1 MIRTLLTTT
10 ASVVAAAAAFADGH
24 FQPAVI
30 FDMGGKFDKSFNEA
44 AYNGAEAF
52 KADTGVEYLE
62 FEITDPSQRESVLRE
77 FAELGAN
84 PIVVMGFAQADA
96 MAAVAPEFPDTNFSI
111 VDVGWLGGDNL
122 RQYIYE
128 EHKGSYLVGVA
139 AALASETGTVSF
151 VGGMDIPLIRKFAC
165 GYELGVKSVN
175 ADAGVIVNMTGTTPA
190 AWGNPTRGAELA
202 RGQFADGSDVVFAAA
217 GGTGVGVLQAADDEG
232 KLSIGVDSNQNG
244 LQPGSVLTSMLKRV
258 DLAVYET
265 FMTAMDGEFEAG
277 LIVGEVGV
285 AVDENNAALWSD
297 EIDAA
302 VTAAAAGIEDGSIDV
317 FDFTAD
323 ASAAAGMACAG

>member
-1 MIRTLLTTT
+1 MTRILL
-10 ASVVAAAAAFADGH
+10 ASAAMALSSVAAFADGH

-52 KADTGVEYLE
+52 KAETGVEYLE

-96 MAAVAPEFPDTNFSI
+96 MAAVAPEFPDTQFGI

-122 RQYIYE
+122 RQYVFE

-139 AALASETGTVSF
+139 AAMASESGTVSF
-151 VGGMDIPLIRKFAC
+151 VGGMDIPLIRRFAC
-165 GYELGVKSVN
+165 GYEAGVMATN
-175 ADAGVIVNMTGTTPA
+175 GDASVIVNMTGTTPE
-190 AWGNPTRGAELA
+190 AWNNPTRGAELA
-202 RGQFADGSDVVFAAA
+202 RGHFDQGSDVVFAAA
-217 GGTGVGVLQAADDEG
+217 GGTGVGVLQAAADEG

-258 DLAVYET
+258 DLAVYNT
-265 FMTAMDGEFEAG
+265 FMDAMNAEFTSG
-277 LIVGEVGV
+277 VVVGDVGY
-285 AVDENNAALWSD
+285 AVDDNNAALWSD
-297 EIDAA
+297 EIGAA
-302 VTAAAAGIEDGSIDV
+302 VDAAAAGIADGSIQV
-317 FDFTAD
+317 LDFMMD
-323 ASAAAGMACAG
+323 AEGAAGMACAG

>member
-30 FDMGGKFDKSFNEA
+30 YDMGGKFDKSFNES

-52 KADTGVEYLE
+52 KADTGVEYLD

-84 PIVVMGFAQADA
+84 PIVVMGFQQADA
-96 MAAVAPEFPDTNFSI
+96 MAAVAPEFPDTNFAI
-111 VDVGWLGGDNL
+111 IDVDYLGGDNL
-122 RQYIYE
+122 RMYRFE

-139 AALASETGTVSF
+139 AALTSETGTVSF

-175 ADAGVIVNMTGTTPA
+175 PDATVIVNMTGTTPA
-190 AWGNPTRGAELA
+190 AWNNPTRGAELA
-202 RGQFADGSDVVFAAA
+202 RGQFADGSDVVYAAA
-217 GGTGVGVLQAADDEG
+217 GGTGVGVLQAAADEG
-232 KLSIGVDSNQNG
+232 LISVGVDSNQNG
-244 LQPGSVLTSMLKRV
+244 LHPGSVLTSMVKPA

-265 FMTAMDGEFEAG
+265 FMDTMNGEFEAG
-277 LIVGEVGV
+277 VVLGEVGL
-285 AVDENNAALWSD
+285 AMDDNNAPLWTD
-297 EIDAA
+297 EIEAA
-302 VTAAAAGIEDGSIDV
+302 VAAATAGLADGSIDV

>member
-1 MIRTLLTTT
+1 MIRTLLTAT
-10 ASVVAAAAAFADGH
+10 ASVVAAASAFADGH
-24 FQPAVI
+24 FMPAVI

-52 KADTGVEYLE
+52 KAETGVEYLE

-84 PIVVMGFAQADA
+84 PIVVMGFAQTDA
-96 MAAVAPEFPDTNFSI
+96 MGAVAPEFPDTQFRI
-111 VDVGWLGGDNL
+111 VDVSWLGGDNL
-122 RQYIYE
+122 RQYYFD

-139 AALASETGTVSF
+139 AAMASETGTVSF

-165 GYELGVKSVN
+165 GYEMGVKSVN

-217 GGTGVGVLQAADDEG
+217 GGTGVGVLQAAADEG

-265 FMTAMDGEFEAG
+265 FMTAMNGEFEAG
-277 LIVGEVGV
+277 VVVGDVGV
-285 AVDENNAALWSD
+285 AVDDNNAALWSAD
-297 EIDAA
+297 IDAA
-302 VTAAAAGIEDGSIDV
+302 VSAAAAGIADGSIAVLDY
-317 FDFTAD
+317 TAD
-323 ASAAAGMACAG
+323 AAAAEGMACAG

>member
-1 MIRTLLTTT
+1 MIRTLLTAT
-10 ASVVAAAAAFADGH
+10 ASVVAAASAFADGH
-24 FQPAVI
+24 FMPAVI

-52 KADTGVEYLE
+52 KAETGVEYLE

-96 MAAVAPEFPDTNFSI
+96 MGAVAPEFPDTQFGI
-111 VDVGWLGGDNL
+111 VDVSWLGGDNL
-122 RQYIYE
+122 RQYYFD

-139 AALASETGTVSF
+139 AAMASDTGTVSF

-165 GYELGVKSVN
+165 GYEMGVKSVN

-217 GGTGVGVLQAADDEG
+217 GGTGVGVLQAAADEG

-265 FMTAMDGEFEAG
+265 FMTAMNGEFEAG
-277 LIVGEVGV
+277 VVVGDVGV
-285 AVDENNAALWSD
+285 AIDENNAALWSAD
-297 EIDAA
+297 IDAA
-302 VTAAAAGIEDGSIDV
+302 VSAAAAGIADGSIAVLDY
-317 FDFTAD
+317 TAD
-323 ASAAAGMACAG
+323 AAGAEGMACAG